1 MTTDAYPA
9 VREAFEQG
17 TPMQRLMGQVLEELG
32 GIDFLVDWAEEN
44 PGEYVRILMA
54 ANPAPQQIAT
64 PAGGAGN
71 GSGIHLHVHPALA
84 PTSLD
89 GGRIIEHESD

>member
-17 TPMQRLMGQVLEELG
+17 TPMQRLMGQVLDELG
-32 GIDFLVDWAEEN
+32 GVDFLVDWAEEN

-54 ANPAPQQIAT
+54 ANPAPQQIAAA
-64 PAGGAGN
+64 PGQPG
-71 GSGIHLHVHPALA
+71 GSGIHLHLHPSLA
-84 PTSLD
+84 PTQLDD
-89 GGRIIEHESD
+89 GGHIIEHESD